1 MKQGAF
7 TSQGIKGLHRK
18 VVEIH
23 RLQTD
28 NKTGLA
34 SLIQKAPYWVMITWS
49 YLNYFEHKDPII
61 HQKLK
66 ERSTWIFF

>member
-1 MKQGAF
+1 MTLRMKQGAF

-34 SLIQKAPYWVMITWS
+34 SLIQKAPY
-49 YLNYFEHKDPII
+49 
-61 HQKLK
+61 
-66 ERSTWIFF
+66 